1 MKSALVDNAW
11 LMNNFK
17 RALLMLLCA
26 TIMTMP
32 AIINGFPFIFQDS
45 ADYLAALPR
54 FYRLPVYGWFAKI
67 GALFDNIWLIA
78 FAQGLIISHLL
89 YYVTKSI
96 FGKVNYGLLA
106 LMVLVLTL
114 ITSLPYFSAFMM
126 ADVFTPILFLTLYL
140 LLFHSDTLP
149 RFTYYYF
156 WVLAI
161 FAAMAHITNI
171 YLGAGLIIFAAF
183 FKWARSGFA
192 LSALKPVALPLIL
205 LSVSAGSIMAINQY
219 YFKTFSLSPAS
230 PVFTLANLVSQGSAK
245 EYILNSCPDA
255 DFKICQFAKALPT
268 DVNEFIWSRTG
279 IVMKMRGFSAYRN
292 EAKEIVKN
300 TIATYPKEVAQQ
312 ALMSFVKSFEKHT
325 PAVEINSSVISDNL
339 PHYIKKVYG
348 EKVRRD
354 FLYSAQA
361 SDGLPYDAIKKIDNI
376 VYPLSLLATILA
388 AIIFL
393 PRVRDNKY
401 LFPLFTI
408 VFVMGNNFICAAA
421 SGLFDRYQARV
432 SWLMV
437 FAVMLVIGIVW
448 QEWRGKKA
456 YNFLKQN

>member
-1 MKSALVDNAW
+1 MGSASSVDNKLA
-11 LMNNFK
+11 NNFK

-45 ADYLAALPR
+45 ADYLAALPKI
-54 FYRLPVYGWFAKI
+54 YRLPVYGWFAKI
-67 GALFDNIWLIA
+67 GVLFNNIWLIA
-78 FAQGLIISHLL
+78 FTQGLIISHLL

-126 ADVFTPILFLTLYL
+126 ADVFTPILFLTLFL
-140 LLFHSDTLP
+140 LLFNSDGLP

-156 WVLAI
+156 WVLAT

-171 YLGAGLIIFAAF
+171 YLGVGLLIFAAA

-192 LSALKPVALPLIL
+192 LSALKPVALPLVL

-230 PVFTLANLVSQGSAK
+230 PVFTLANLVAQGSAK
-245 EYILNSCPDA
+245 EYILASCPDA
-255 DFKICQFAKALPT
+255 DFKICKFAKALPT

-292 EAKEIVKN
+292 EAKVIVKN
-300 TIATYPKEVAQQ
+300 TIAKYPKEVAQQ
-312 ALMSFVKSFEKHT
+312 ALLSFAKSFQKHA
-325 PAVEINSSVISDNL
+325 PAVEINSSVIADNL

-361 SDGLPYDAIKKIDNI
+361 SDKLPYETIKRVDNV
-376 VYPLSLLATILA
+376 VYPLSLLGIIIAT
-388 AIIFL
+388 IIFL
-393 PRVRDNKY
+393 PLAKDNKY
-401 LFPLFTI
+401 IFPLFTL
-408 VFVMGNNFICAAA
+408 VFILGNNFICAAA

-437 FAVMLVIGIVW
+437 FALMLTIGLVVKEWKNLTAPKNAVI
-448 QEWRGKKA
+448 
-456 YNFLKQN
+456 